1 MAVRSDEFVRI
12 SPGVSLVFLGG
23 IIFCVTTVFSVGV
36 FLGTTRMHAYHQG
49 YPEGAALDASG
60 SSGTSRGLVSHR
72 SARAPA
78 AAPALR
84 GSTVTPVSAVILPST
99 PDAWA
104 AFDGDTYYTLD
115 ARQRGGFTDDAAEF
129 TLLAWVYLDPVT
141 SASTQTVSS
150 TKKSACSARGG
161 SALLIN
167 SWLTQDGC
175 LRAEWS
181 TEGGTCGELS
191 TPASAVAAGQW
202 VHVGYSL
209 LGGVS
214 GPGKAFL
221 YLHGQLIGAGTI
233 PAGRLLQAGGAESQL
248 RVGMQL
254 D

>member
-1 MAVRSDEFVRI
+1 
-12 SPGVSLVFLGG
+12 
-23 IIFCVTTVFSVGV
+23 
-36 FLGTTRMHAYHQG
+36 
-49 YPEGAALDASG
+49 
-60 SSGTSRGLVSHR
+60 
-72 SARAPA
+72 
-78 AAPALR
+78 
-84 GSTVTPVSAVILPST
+84 
-99 PDAWA
+99 A

-115 ARQRGGFTDDAAEF
+115 ARQRGGVTDDAAEF

-233 PAGRLLQAGGAESQL
+233 PAGRLLQAGDAESQL

-254 D
+254 DDSFGFHGRVAHVMALHAAVTPAQVYHAMKVSLLRESRRVLLPKSSITCPSVCGAYVQLYMCICVCVAANHKGLVFRVGSAGRRAPACSVISE